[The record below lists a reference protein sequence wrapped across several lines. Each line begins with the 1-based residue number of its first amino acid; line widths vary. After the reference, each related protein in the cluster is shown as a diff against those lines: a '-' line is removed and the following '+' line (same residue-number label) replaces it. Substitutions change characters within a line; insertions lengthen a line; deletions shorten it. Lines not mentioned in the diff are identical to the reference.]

1 MKKLRKKQ
9 IPKNASNEEIR
20 EYLISNNFVYEGT
33 LDSVFK
39 TIMGECL
46 IYLADLISK
55 LTGLDKDFIIE
66 NFKEQNV
73 EHKISNALE
82 RKKVSDFI
90 FKLPGYIINLECNN
104 GYWDGLIERNDA
116 YFGKLKG
123 ELLSKGEE
131 YSKKI
136 KVIQINFDIFDNFEK
151 CLGKENISKFY
162 MKNNENIIETKT
174 SEKIHIDMMKSY
186 NKYLNEEELTKL
198 DKELVIL
205 MLDDY
210 LEIKKLAEGDE
221 ELMEVSEK
229 VYELTDNIDNIG
241 LYDPEKRRKE
251 EEALKIEYHSNKARE
266 EGIEEGLEQGTSNE
280 KKSIA
285 KSMLAKKMD
294 IPLISELTGL
304 TKKQITM
311 LM

>member
-9 IPKNASNEEIR
+9 IPKNVSNEKIR
-20 EYLISNNFVYEGT
+20 EYMITNNFVYEGT

-39 TIMGECL
+39 AIMSGCL
-46 IYLADLISK
+46 LYLADLISK
-55 LTGLDKDFIIE
+55 LTGLDKAFIIK

-73 EHKISNALE
+73 EHKIANALE

-90 FKLPGYIINLECNN
+90 FKLPGFIINLECNR

-116 YFGKLKG
+116 YFCKLKG
-123 ELLSKGEE
+123 ELLSKGEK
-131 YSKKI
+131 YSKNI
-136 KVIQINFDIFDNFEK
+136 KVIQINLDIFDNFEE
-151 CLGKENISKFY
+151 CLGKENITKFH
-162 MKNNENIIETKT
+162 MKNNENIIETET

-221 ELMEVSEK
+221 ELMEVAEK
-229 VYELTDNIDNIG
+229 LYELTNNIDNIG
-241 LYDPEKRRKE
+241 LYDPEKRRRE
-251 EEALKIEYHSNKARE
+251 EEALKIEYHSNIARE
-266 EGIEEGLEQGTSNE
+266 QGIEQGTNNE

-285 KSMLAKKMD
+285 KNLLD
-294 IPLISELTGL
+294 IGIPIKDIIKATGL
-304 TKKQITM
+304 SKKQISM